1 MIENRQI
8 RVFVSSTFQDMKA
21 ERDYLMQT
29 VFPRLRKKAAE
40 RDVSFIE
47 LDLRWGITEE
57 EARKGKVVQVC
68 LNEIDNSHPFFIGL
82 LGDRYGWCPGAEILA
97 QDTNLAERYPWI
109 RQDIER
115 GASVTEIEMQYGVL
129 RREED
134 DLNAC
139 FFIKEDGDGIEPRQ
153 KELKDAVRSN
163 TRYPYKEYS
172 TAEELGAQVEEVFTE
187 LIERLFPRKGLS
199 ALELERLAQRSF
211 LRSRCQAYIRKE
223 ADFKAL
229 DDFLN
234 DREERYLV
242 ITGESGMGKSSLVAN
257 WLHDHEKDDSHHTIY
272 HFVGNSGAEGDY
284 NRILTRLADEI
295 YDMYGIQKPDGR
307 LMEQDGGGPDKILQ
321 NLLMRIAGGK
331 PLLIVLDGI
340 NQLADDGSGDAKL
353 LNWLPSVPKG
363 CKMLFSTLEDD
374 GTMET
379 FRRRGYPVFRLEP
392 LDNDRRRE
400 LVADYLRRFGKKL
413 SPRQTARIADDP
425 ENRNTLVLRTL
436 LDELVC
442 FGVHEELDTRID
454 YYLAAESIRDFFQR
468 VLQRAENDYGREL
481 MRDVAALI
489 AVSDNGM
496 SETELLGMTHILPL
510 QWSAFY
516 CAFSTHFTVKN
527 GLVNFSHRYLREAAV
542 ARYLASQQ
550 EAEFRKRIIGH
561 FEPLLQ
567 SAGNDSFARGL
578 DADGTCREKGTE
590 ARIWNELAHQYYCMR
605 MNRELHALVLR
616 PEVFDHFYKGNVGR
630 LVSIWQQLRSDG
642 FPLDDYLADERQSG
656 EYYFQVGSFCDLY
669 FQEFSTAEK
678 IYNKVLILYSSL
690 VEKDEQIIAMTLHN
704 LGFLHLRI
712 KEYILAEREYHEALE
727 IQYRFAKKNPKT
739 FEAFP
744 IITLNALGILHT
756 ELHNYDLAEK
766 EYHKALEIYNHLPE
780 KSHEAL
786 EPYITKTLSNL
797 GILHTELHNYD
808 TAKKMYLE
816 VLEIRRRLVEK
827 DPDAFEQDLAM
838 TLYNI
843 GDLYSE
849 IHDYE
854 AAERAYYEALQI
866 RRCLAKNNPDA
877 FEQDLAMTLNNL
889 GNTHFNL
896 CDYDAAEREHNEAL
910 KIRRR
915 LAEKKSKAFEFYVA
929 DTLNNLGV
937 LHTEL
942 HNYNAAEKEYHEA
955 LKIRRKLTEKNPIA
969 FESDLAKTL
978 YNMGVLYFELQ
989 NYELAERAYNES
1001 LDIYYRLSEKNPAEF
1016 ESYVTII
1023 IENLAFLHKESGR
1036 ENEYQKASSI
1046 CQNTPSSDVSIAI
1059 NDLEDFHPDINDHII
1074 AEKDYLEA
1082 LEIYR
1087 RLAEED
1093 PGKYEPYVAA
1103 LLNNLGS
1110 AHTELKMY
1118 DAAKKEFNEAIE
1130 IYQHLTWEHPGV
1142 YEADIQSIYQELA
1155 RIKNID
1161 SSPLKHSSSTH
1172 TITISITIII
1182 IIGALLIGWL
1192 I

>member
-1 MIENRQI
+1 MYSLIENRQI

-57 EARKGKVVQVC
+57 EASKGKVVQVC

-211 LRSRCQAYIRKE
+211 LRSRCQTYIRKE
-223 ADFKAL
+223 TDFKAL

-295 YDMYGIQKPDGR
+295 CDLYGIQKPDGR

-321 NLLMRIAGGK
+321 NLLIRIAGGK

-340 NQLADDGSGDAKL
+340 NQLADDGSGEAKL

-379 FRRRGYPVFRLEP
+379 FRRRGYPIFRLEP

-425 ENRNTLVLRTL
+425 ESRNTLVLRTL

-442 FGVHEELDTRID
+442 FGVHEELDARID
-454 YYLAAESIRDFFQR
+454 YYLAAESIGDFFQR

-481 MRDVAALI
+481 VRDVAALI
-489 AVSDNGM
+489 AVSDSGM

-527 GLVNFSHRYLREAAV
+527 GLVNFSHRYLRDAAA
-542 ARYLASQQ
+542 ARYLAPQQ
-550 EAEFRKRIIGH
+550 EAEFRKRIIGY

-567 SAGNDSFARGL
+567 STGNDSFARGA
-578 DADGTCREKGTE
+578 DADGPCREKGTE

-605 MNRELHALVLR
+605 MNKELHALVLR
-616 PEVFDHFYKGNVGR
+616 PEVFEHFYKGNVGR
-630 LVSIWQQLRSDG
+630 LVSIWRQLRSAG

-656 EYYFQVGSFCDLY
+656 EYYFRVGYFCGQC
-669 FQEFSTAEK
+669 FNE
-678 IYNKVLILYSSL
+678 LYSATEAYYKALNIYRSMAG
-690 VEKDEQIIAMTLHN
+690 KDHETFDFCIALALNN
-704 LGFLHLRI
+704 LGAVHCSKSDYTSAI
-712 KEYILAEREYHEALE
+712 KDYHEALQ
-727 IQYRFAKKNPKT
+727 IFR
-739 FEAFP
+739 
-744 IITLNALGILHT
+744 H
-756 ELHNYDLAEK
+756 LAE
-766 EYHKALEIYNHLPE
+766 
-780 KSHEAL
+780 
-786 EPYITKTLSNL
+786 TKQYT
-797 GILHTELHNYD
+797 
-808 TAKKMYLE
+808 
-816 VLEIRRRLVEK
+816 
-827 DPDAFEQDLAM
+827 
-838 TLYNI
+838 
-843 GDLYSE
+843 
-849 IHDYE
+849 
-854 AAERAYYEALQI
+854 
-866 RRCLAKNNPDA
+866 NPDA
-877 FEQDLAMTLNNL
+877 VATLLNNL
-889 GNTHFNL
+889 GTCHYIIH
-896 CDYDAAEREHNEAL
+896 DYISAKSELNEAL
-910 KIRRR
+910 DIRRY
-915 LAEKKSKAFEFYVA
+915 LSA
-929 DTLNNLGV
+929 
-937 LHTEL
+937 
-942 HNYNAAEKEYHEA
+942 
-955 LKIRRKLTEKNPIA
+955 INPNTY
-969 FESDLAKTL
+969 ESDLASTL
-978 YNMGVLYFELQ
+978 CNLGNLHFALTDYLSTEKEYLEAIRIYRHLVAMSPDTFEHDLAKALTNLGNLYFSME
-989 NYELAERAYNES
+989 NYSVKERN
-1001 LDIYYRLSEKNPAEF
+1001 YRVE
-1016 ESYVTII
+1016 V
-1023 IENLAFLHKESGR
+1023 
-1036 ENEYQKASSI
+1036 
-1046 CQNTPSSDVSIAI
+1046 I
-1059 NDLEDFHPDINDHII
+1059 N
-1074 AEKDYLEA
+1074 KEA

-1087 RLAEED
+1087 RLATINPD
-1093 PGKYEPYVAA
+1093 TVEPDLAKT
-1103 LLNNLGS
+1103 LNNLGTLNITTADFIS
-1110 AHTELKMY
+1110 ADKYLREALAIYHRIGAKSPGIFDACTAEVLTNIGGMYLCKM
-1118 DAAKKEFNEAIE
+1118 DFATARKMLNEALE
-1130 IYQHLTWEHPGV
+1130 IYRRLNSKNPGV
-1142 YEADIQSIYQELA
+1142 YESQIRKLMRFTS
-1155 RIKNID
+1155 
-1161 SSPLKHSSSTH
+1161 
-1172 TITISITIII
+1172 
-1182 IIGALLIGWL
+1182 
-1192 I
+1192 

>member
-1 MIENRQI
+1 MYSLIENRQI

-400 LVADYLRRFGKKL
+400 LIADYLRRFGKKL

-454 YYLAAESIRDFFQR
+454 YYLAAESIGDFFQR

-481 MRDVAALI
+481 VRDVAALI

-527 GLVNFSHRYLREAAV
+527 GLVNFSHRYLRDAAS
-542 ARYLASQQ
+542 ARYLAPQQ
-550 EAEFRKRIIGH
+550 EAEFRKRIIGY
-561 FEPLLQ
+561 FESLLQ

-578 DADGTCREKGTE
+578 DADGPGREKGTE
-590 ARIWNELAHQYYCMR
+590 ARIWNELAHQYYSMR

-630 LVSIWQQLRSDG
+630 LVSIWQQLRSAG

-656 EYYFQVGSFCDLY
+656 EYYFNAGY
-669 FQEFSTAEK
+669 FSYQYFREYRSA
-678 IYNKVLILYSSL
+678 INAYNK
-690 VEKDEQIIAMTLHN
+690 
-704 LGFLHLRI
+704 
-712 KEYILAEREYHEALE
+712 ALN
-727 IQYRFAKKNPKT
+727 IYKADCSDK
-739 FEAFP
+739 
-744 IITLNALGILHT
+744 GI
-756 ELHNYDLAEK
+756 
-766 EYHKALEIYNHLPE
+766 
-780 KSHEAL
+780 
-786 EPYITKTLSNL
+786 
-797 GILHTELHNYD
+797 
-808 TAKKMYLE
+808 
-816 VLEIRRRLVEK
+816 
-827 DPDAFEQDLAM
+827 
-838 TLYNI
+838 
-843 GDLYSE
+843 
-849 IHDYE
+849 
-854 AAERAYYEALQI
+854 
-866 RRCLAKNNPDA
+866 
-877 FEQDLAMTLNNL
+877 
-889 GNTHFNL
+889 
-896 CDYDAAEREHNEAL
+896 
-910 KIRRR
+910 
-915 LAEKKSKAFEFYVA
+915 A
-929 DTLNNLGV
+929 DTLNNLGSV
-937 LHTEL
+937 YLYLNDFESTERMFVESLEIRLSLAASDQTLLDIASSLCNLGSLHCKLGRTGSAESAFIEALDILRSLARANPDVMNPNLAITLNNLGNL
-942 HNYNAAEKEYHEA
+942 HLNLRIIASAEKELHEAADIFRHLAAINPEAFDEYLANTLNSLGAIHDEYHEYSSAESEYREA
-955 LKIRRKLTEKNPIA
+955 LRIRRRLASRDPEVFCSHIAVTLNNLGALHYFSVHDCKSAEYEFREAIDIYRRLAAANPEA
-969 FESDLAKTL
+969 FEPLLAGTLNNLANLHQDCKEYSSAKT
-978 YNMGVLYFELQ
+978 
-989 NYELAERAYNES
+989 
-1001 LDIYYRLSEKNPAEF
+1001 
-1016 ESYVTII
+1016 
-1023 IENLAFLHKESGR
+1023 
-1036 ENEYQKASSI
+1036 EYQAVL
-1046 CQNTPSSDVSIAI
+1046 D
-1059 NDLEDFHPDINDHII
+1059 
-1074 AEKDYLEA
+1074 
-1082 LEIYR
+1082 IYR
-1087 RLAEED
+1087 RLAEKNPEAYELNKFQALIKLQAMRMFLQDYSIED
-1093 PGKYEPYVAA
+1093 SGKE
-1103 LLNNLGS
+1103 
-1110 AHTELKMY
+1110 MQ
-1118 DAAKKEFNEAIE
+1118 EAME
-1130 IYQHLTWEHPGV
+1130 IYLRLVSENP
-1142 YEADIQSIYQELA
+1142 DMIQELL
-1155 RIKNID
+1155 KN
-1161 SSPLKHSSSTH
+1161 STGPQNKI
-1172 TITISITIII
+1172 IT
-1182 IIGALLIGWL
+1182 
-1192 I
+1192 

>member
-1 MIENRQI
+1 MYSLIENRQI
-8 RVFVSSTFQDMKA
+8 RVFVSSTFQDMKT

-57 EARKGKVVQVC
+57 EASKGKVVQVC

-172 TAEELGAQVEEVFTE
+172 TAEELGTQVEEVFTE

-211 LRSRCQAYIRKE
+211 LRSRCQTYIRKE

-295 YDMYGIQKPDGR
+295 YDLYGIQKPDGR

-321 NLLMRIAGGK
+321 NLLMQIAGGK

-340 NQLADDGSGDAKL
+340 NQLADDGSGEAKL

-400 LVADYLRRFGKKL
+400 LIADYLHRFGKKL

-425 ENRNTLVLRTL
+425 ESRNTLVLRTL

-442 FGVHEELDTRID
+442 FGVHEELDARID
-454 YYLAAESIRDFFQR
+454 YYLAAESIGDFFQR

-481 MRDVAALI
+481 VRDATALI

-496 SETELLGMTHILPL
+496 SETELLGMAHILPL

-527 GLVNFSHRYLREAAV
+527 GLVNFSHRYLREAAA
-542 ARYLASQQ
+542 ARYLAPQQ

-567 SAGNDSFARGL
+567 SAGNDSFVRGL
-578 DADGTCREKGTE
+578 DADGPCREKGTD

-605 MNRELHALVLR
+605 MNKELHALVLR
-616 PEVFDHFYKGNVGR
+616 PEVFEHFYKGNVGR
-630 LVSIWQQLRSDG
+630 LVSIWRQLRSAG
-642 FPLDDYLADERQSG
+642 FPLDDYLADERQPG
-656 EYYFQVGSFCDLY
+656 EYYYNAGYFSYQYFREYRSAINAYNKALNIYKADCSDKDIADTLNNLGIVYLYLNDFESTERMFGESLEIRHRLAASDQTLLDIASSLCNLGSLHCKLGRTGLAESAFIEALDIL
-669 FQEFSTAEK
+669 QSLARANPDVMNPHLAIALNNLGNLHLNLRIIDSAEK
-678 IYNKVLILYSSL
+678 ELHEAADIFRHLAAINPEVFDEYLANTLNSL
-690 VEKDEQIIAMTLHN
+690 GAIHD
-704 LGFLHLRI
+704 
-712 KEYILAEREYHEALE
+712 EYHEYKSAE
-727 IQYRFAKKNPKT
+727 SEYR
-739 FEAFP
+739 
-744 IITLNALGILHT
+744 
-756 ELHNYDLAEK
+756 
-766 EYHKALEIYNHLPE
+766 
-780 KSHEAL
+780 EAL
-786 EPYITKTLSNL
+786 R
-797 GILHTELHNYD
+797 
-808 TAKKMYLE
+808 
-816 VLEIRRRLVEK
+816 IRRRL
-827 DPDAFEQDLAM
+827 
-838 TLYNI
+838 
-843 GDLYSE
+843 
-849 IHDYE
+849 
-854 AAERAYYEALQI
+854 AL
-866 RRCLAKNNPDA
+866 RNPEV
-877 FEQDLAMTLNNL
+877 FGSHIAMTLNNL
-889 GNTHFNL
+889 GALHYFSVHD
-896 CDYDAAEREHNEAL
+896 CKSAEYEFKEAMD
-910 KIRRR
+910 IYCR
-915 LAEKKSKAFEFYVA
+915 LAAANPETFEPLLA
-929 DTLNNLGV
+929 ETLNNLAN
-937 LHTEL
+937 LHQDCKD
-942 HNYNAAEKEYHEA
+942 Y
-955 LKIRRKLTEKNPIA
+955 
-969 FESDLAKTL
+969 SSAKT
-978 YNMGVLYFELQ
+978 
-989 NYELAERAYNES
+989 
-1001 LDIYYRLSEKNPAEF
+1001 
-1016 ESYVTII
+1016 
-1023 IENLAFLHKESGR
+1023 
-1036 ENEYQKASSI
+1036 EYQA
-1046 CQNTPSSDVSIAI
+1046 
-1059 NDLEDFHPDINDHII
+1059 
-1074 AEKDYLEA
+1074 A
-1082 LEIYR
+1082 LDIYR
-1087 RLAEED
+1087 RLAAKNPGTYELNKFKALIKLQAMRMLLQDYSMED
-1093 PGKYEPYVAA
+1093 SGKE
-1103 LLNNLGS
+1103 
-1110 AHTELKMY
+1110 MQ
-1118 DAAKKEFNEAIE
+1118 EAME
-1130 IYQHLTWEHPGV
+1130 IYFRLVSENP
-1142 YEADIQSIYQELA
+1142 DMIQELL
-1155 RIKNID
+1155 RNLTVNQNK
-1161 SSPLKHSSSTH
+1161 
-1172 TITISITIII
+1172 II
-1182 IIGALLIGWL
+1182 
-1192 I
+1192 

>member
-1 MIENRQI
+1 MYSLIENRQI

-21 ERDYLMQT
+21 ERDYLMRT
-29 VFPRLRKKAAE
+29 VFPRLRKKAAK
-40 RDVSFIE
+40 RDVSFVE

-57 EARKGKVVQVC
+57 EASKGKVVQVC

-139 FFIKEDGDGIEPRQ
+139 FFIKQDGDGIEPRQ

-187 LIERLFPRKGLS
+187 LIERLFPQKGLS
-199 ALELERLAQRSF
+199 ALEMERLAQRSF
-211 LRSRCQAYIRKE
+211 LRSRCQVYIRKE

-295 YDMYGIQKPDGR
+295 YDLYGIQKPDGR

-340 NQLADDGSGDAKL
+340 NQLADYGSGEAKL

-425 ENRNTLVLRTL
+425 ESRNTLVLRTL

-442 FGVHEELDTRID
+442 FGVHEELDARID
-454 YYLAAESIRDFFQR
+454 YYLAAGSIGDFFQR

-481 MRDVAALI
+481 VRDVAALI

-527 GLVNFSHRYLREAAV
+527 GLVNFSHRYLREAAA
-542 ARYLASQQ
+542 ARYLATQQ
-550 EAEFRKRIIGH
+550 EAEFRKRIIGY
-561 FEPLLQ
+561 FQPLLQ
-567 SAGNDSFARGL
+567 STGNESFARGL
-578 DADGTCREKGTE
+578 NADGPCGEKSTD
-590 ARIWNELAHQYYCMR
+590 AQIWNELAHQYYCMR
-605 MNRELHALVLR
+605 MNKELHALVLR

-630 LVSIWQQLRSDG
+630 LVSIWQQLRSGG
-642 FPLDDYLADERQSG
+642 FTLDDYLADERLSG
-656 EYYFQVGSFCDLY
+656 EYYFNAGY
-669 FQEFSTAEK
+669 FSYQYFREYRSA
-678 IYNKVLILYSSL
+678 INAYNK
-690 VEKDEQIIAMTLHN
+690 
-704 LGFLHLRI
+704 
-712 KEYILAEREYHEALE
+712 ALN
-727 IQYRFAKKNPKT
+727 IYKADCSDK
-739 FEAFP
+739 
-744 IITLNALGILHT
+744 GI
-756 ELHNYDLAEK
+756 
-766 EYHKALEIYNHLPE
+766 
-780 KSHEAL
+780 
-786 EPYITKTLSNL
+786 
-797 GILHTELHNYD
+797 
-808 TAKKMYLE
+808 
-816 VLEIRRRLVEK
+816 
-827 DPDAFEQDLAM
+827 
-838 TLYNI
+838 
-843 GDLYSE
+843 
-849 IHDYE
+849 
-854 AAERAYYEALQI
+854 
-866 RRCLAKNNPDA
+866 
-877 FEQDLAMTLNNL
+877 
-889 GNTHFNL
+889 
-896 CDYDAAEREHNEAL
+896 
-910 KIRRR
+910 
-915 LAEKKSKAFEFYVA
+915 A
-929 DTLNNLGV
+929 DTLNNLGSV
-937 LHTEL
+937 YLYLNDFESTERMFVESLEIRLSLAASDQTLLDIASSLCNLGSLHCKLGRTGSAESAFIEALDILRSLARANPDVMNPNLAITLNNLGNL
-942 HNYNAAEKEYHEA
+942 HLNLRIIASAEKELHEAADIFRHLAAINPEAFDEYLANTLNSLGAIHDEYHEYSSAESEYREA
-955 LKIRRKLTEKNPIA
+955 LRIRRRLASRDPEVFCSHIAVTLNNLGALHYFSIHDCKSAEYEFREAIDIYRRLAAANPEA
-969 FESDLAKTL
+969 FEPLLAGTLNNLANLHQDCKEYSSAKT
-978 YNMGVLYFELQ
+978 
-989 NYELAERAYNES
+989 
-1001 LDIYYRLSEKNPAEF
+1001 
-1016 ESYVTII
+1016 
-1023 IENLAFLHKESGR
+1023 
-1036 ENEYQKASSI
+1036 EYQAVL
-1046 CQNTPSSDVSIAI
+1046 D
-1059 NDLEDFHPDINDHII
+1059 
-1074 AEKDYLEA
+1074 
-1082 LEIYR
+1082 IYR
-1087 RLAEED
+1087 RLAEKNPEAYELNKFQALIKLQAMRMFLQDYSIED
-1093 PGKYEPYVAA
+1093 SGKE
-1103 LLNNLGS
+1103 
-1110 AHTELKMY
+1110 MQ
-1118 DAAKKEFNEAIE
+1118 EAME
-1130 IYQHLTWEHPGV
+1130 IYLRLVSENP
-1142 YEADIQSIYQELA
+1142 DMIQELL
-1155 RIKNID
+1155 KN
-1161 SSPLKHSSSTH
+1161 STGPQNKI
-1172 TITISITIII
+1172 IT
-1182 IIGALLIGWL
+1182 
-1192 I
+1192 

>member
-1 MIENRQI
+1 MYSLIENRQI

-21 ERDYLMQT
+21 ERDYLMRT

-57 EARKGKVVQVC
+57 EASKGKVVQVC

-139 FFIKEDGDGIEPRQ
+139 FFIKEDGAGIEPRQ

-187 LIERLFPRKGLS
+187 LIERLFPQKGLS

-284 NRILTRLADEI
+284 NRILTRLTDEI
-295 YDMYGIQKPDGR
+295 YDLYGIQKPDGR

-340 NQLADDGSGDAKL
+340 NQLADDGSGEAKL
-353 LNWLPSVPKG
+353 LNWLPSMPKG

-374 GTMET
+374 STMDT
-379 FRRRGYPVFRLEP
+379 FRRRGYPVFRLKP

-413 SPRQTARIADDP
+413 SPRQTARVADDP
-425 ENRNTLVLRTL
+425 ESRNTLVLRTL

-442 FGVHEELDTRID
+442 FGVHEELDARID
-454 YYLAAESIRDFFQR
+454 YYLAAESIGDFFQR

-481 MRDVAALI
+481 VRDVAALI

-527 GLVNFSHRYLREAAV
+527 GLVNFSHRYLREAAA
-542 ARYLASQQ
+542 ARYLAPQQ

-567 SAGNDSFARGL
+567 STGNDSFARGL
-578 DADGTCREKGTE
+578 DADSSCREKSTE

-605 MNRELHALVLR
+605 MNKELHALVLR

-630 LVSIWQQLRSDG
+630 LVSIWQQLRSGG
-642 FPLDDYLADERQSG
+642 FTLDDYLADERQPG
-656 EYYFQVGSFCDLY
+656 EYYFNAGY
-669 FQEFSTAEK
+669 FSYQYFREYRSA
-678 IYNKVLILYSSL
+678 INAYNK
-690 VEKDEQIIAMTLHN
+690 
-704 LGFLHLRI
+704 
-712 KEYILAEREYHEALE
+712 ALN
-727 IQYRFAKKNPKT
+727 IYKADCSDK
-739 FEAFP
+739 
-744 IITLNALGILHT
+744 GI
-756 ELHNYDLAEK
+756 
-766 EYHKALEIYNHLPE
+766 
-780 KSHEAL
+780 
-786 EPYITKTLSNL
+786 
-797 GILHTELHNYD
+797 
-808 TAKKMYLE
+808 
-816 VLEIRRRLVEK
+816 
-827 DPDAFEQDLAM
+827 
-838 TLYNI
+838 
-843 GDLYSE
+843 
-849 IHDYE
+849 
-854 AAERAYYEALQI
+854 
-866 RRCLAKNNPDA
+866 
-877 FEQDLAMTLNNL
+877 
-889 GNTHFNL
+889 
-896 CDYDAAEREHNEAL
+896 
-910 KIRRR
+910 
-915 LAEKKSKAFEFYVA
+915 A
-929 DTLNNLGV
+929 DTLNNLGSV
-937 LHTEL
+937 YLYLNDFESTERMFVESLEIRLSLAASDQTLLDIASSLCNLGSLHCKLGRTGSAESAFIEALDILRSLARANPDVMNPNLAITLNNLGNL
-942 HNYNAAEKEYHEA
+942 HLNLRIIASAEKELHEAADIFRHLAAINPEAFDEYLANTLNSLGAIHDEYHEYSSAESEYREA
-955 LKIRRKLTEKNPIA
+955 LRIRRRLASRDPEVFCSHIAVTLNNLGALHYFSVHDCKSAEYEFREAIDIYRRLAAANPEA
-969 FESDLAKTL
+969 FEPLLAGTLNNLANLHQDCKEYSSAKT
-978 YNMGVLYFELQ
+978 
-989 NYELAERAYNES
+989 
-1001 LDIYYRLSEKNPAEF
+1001 
-1016 ESYVTII
+1016 
-1023 IENLAFLHKESGR
+1023 
-1036 ENEYQKASSI
+1036 EYQAVL
-1046 CQNTPSSDVSIAI
+1046 D
-1059 NDLEDFHPDINDHII
+1059 
-1074 AEKDYLEA
+1074 
-1082 LEIYR
+1082 IYR
-1087 RLAEED
+1087 RLAEKNPEAYELNKFQALIKLQAMRMFLQDYSIED
-1093 PGKYEPYVAA
+1093 SGKE
-1103 LLNNLGS
+1103 
-1110 AHTELKMY
+1110 MQ
-1118 DAAKKEFNEAIE
+1118 EAME
-1130 IYQHLTWEHPGV
+1130 IYLRLVSENP
-1142 YEADIQSIYQELA
+1142 DMIQELL
-1155 RIKNID
+1155 KN
-1161 SSPLKHSSSTH
+1161 STGPQNKI
-1172 TITISITIII
+1172 IT
-1182 IIGALLIGWL
+1182 
-1192 I
+1192 

>member
-1 MIENRQI
+1 MYSLIENRQI

-57 EARKGKVVQVC
+57 EASKGKVVQVC

-211 LRSRCQAYIRKE
+211 LRSRCQTYIRKE
-223 ADFKAL
+223 TDFKAL

-295 YDMYGIQKPDGR
+295 CDLYGIQKPDGR

-321 NLLMRIAGGK
+321 NLLMRIAGWK

-340 NQLADDGSGDAKL
+340 NQLADDGSGETKL

-379 FRRRGYPVFRLEP
+379 FRRRGYPVLRLEP

-400 LVADYLRRFGKKL
+400 LVADYLHRFGKKL

-425 ENRNTLVLRTL
+425 ESRNTLVLRTL

-442 FGVHEELDTRID
+442 FGVHEELDARID
-454 YYLAAESIRDFFQR
+454 YYLAAESIGDFFQR

-481 MRDVAALI
+481 VRDVAALI

-527 GLVNFSHRYLREAAV
+527 GLVNFSHRYLRDAAA
-542 ARYLASQQ
+542 ARYLAPQQ
-550 EAEFRKRIIGH
+550 EAEFRKRIIGY

-567 SAGNDSFARGL
+567 PAGNDSFARGL
-578 DADGTCREKGTE
+578 DADGPCREKGTE

-616 PEVFDHFYKGNVGR
+616 PEVFEHFYKGNVGR
-630 LVSIWQQLRSDG
+630 LVSIWQQLRSAG
-642 FPLDDYLADERQSG
+642 FTLDDYLADERQSG
-656 EYYFQVGSFCDLY
+656 EYYFRVGYFCGQCFNELK
-669 FQEFSTAEK
+669 SAEK
-678 IYNKVLILYSSL
+678 AYNKALTTSR
-690 VEKDEQIIAMTLHN
+690 H
-704 LGFLHLRI
+704 
-712 KEYILAEREYHEALE
+712 LAEPDWTT
-727 IQYRFAKKNPKT
+727 IV
-739 FEAFP
+739 
-744 IITLNALGILHT
+744 ITLNYLGYLHCT
-756 ELHNYDLAEK
+756 TRNYSSAEA
-766 EYHKALEIYNHLPE
+766 EFMEAMRTAGHLE
-780 KSHEAL
+780 S
-786 EPYITKTLSNL
+786 
-797 GILHTELHNYD
+797 
-808 TAKKMYLE
+808 
-816 VLEIRRRLVEK
+816 
-827 DPDAFEQDLAM
+827 
-838 TLYNI
+838 
-843 GDLYSE
+843 
-849 IHDYE
+849 
-854 AAERAYYEALQI
+854 
-866 RRCLAKNNPDA
+866 NNPVA
-877 FEQDLAMTLNNL
+877 FHSVKTMTLNNL
-889 GNTHFNL
+889 GN
-896 CDYDAAEREHNEAL
+896 
-910 KIRRR
+910 
-915 LAEKKSKAFEFYVA
+915 
-929 DTLNNLGV
+929 
-937 LHTEL
+937 LHSDRKDFA
-942 HNYNAAEKEYHEA
+942 AAEKEYITALEIQRGLSSESPDASNEA
-955 LKIRRKLTEKNPIA
+955 VLLD
-969 FESDLAKTL
+969 SL
-978 YNMGVLYFELQ
+978 GVLHFQLRKYKV
-989 NYELAERAYNES
+989 AE
-1001 LDIYYRLSEKNPAEF
+1001 
-1016 ESYVTII
+1016 
-1023 IENLAFLHKESGR
+1023 H
-1036 ENEYQKASSI
+1036 EYK
-1046 CQNTPSSDVSIAI
+1046 
-1059 NDLEDFHPDINDHII
+1059 
-1074 AEKDYLEA
+1074 EA
-1082 LEIYR
+1082 LEITR
-1087 RLAEED
+1087 RLSAMNPEAVDSDMAQTLNNLALLHSSIHDYTSAENE
-1093 PGKYEPYVAA
+1093 YREA
-1103 LLNNLGS
+1103 LDIFRRKAMENPEVFDYSIAGALNNLGAMHLDTSDFES
-1110 AHTELKMY
+1110 AESEFREALEINRKLKEKNPDRFSCEYAMTLSNLGKLHYKLQDYFSAEKELWESFRIFSLLADKNPDAFNHCVAFSLHNLGAVHCFLHKFTLAKEEYKEVLKIYRSLNKTIPGAYTAKIWKLQLIMMLLPRQKNRKM
-1118 DAAKKEFNEAIE
+1118 
-1130 IYQHLTWEHPGV
+1130 
-1142 YEADIQSIYQELA
+1142 
-1155 RIKNID
+1155 KNKQNTII
-1161 SSPLKHSSSTH
+1161 
-1172 TITISITIII
+1172 ITISAIII
-1182 IIGALLIGWL
+1182 ISIFFLILWL
-1192 I
+1192 IL

>member
-1 MIENRQI
+1 MYSLIENRQI

-57 EARKGKVVQVC
+57 EASKGKVVQVC

-187 LIERLFPRKGLS
+187 LIERLFPQKGLS
-199 ALELERLAQRSF
+199 ALEMERLAQRSF

-295 YDMYGIQKPDGR
+295 CDLYGIQKPDGR
-307 LMEQDGGGPDKILQ
+307 LMEQDGGEPDKILQ
-321 NLLMRIAGGK
+321 NLLMRIAGRK

-340 NQLADDGSGDAKL
+340 NQLADDGSGEAKL

-392 LDNDRRRE
+392 LDNGRRRE

-425 ENRNTLVLRTL
+425 ESRNTLVLRTL

-442 FGVHEELDTRID
+442 FGVHEELDARID
-454 YYLAAESIRDFFQR
+454 YYLAAENIGDFFQR
-468 VLQRAENDYGREL
+468 VLQRAENDYSREL
-481 MRDVAALI
+481 VRDVAALI
-489 AVSDNGM
+489 AVSDSGM

-527 GLVNFSHRYLREAAV
+527 GLVNFSHRYLREAAA
-542 ARYLASQQ
+542 ARYLAPQQ
-550 EAEFRKRIIGH
+550 EAEFRQRIIGY
-561 FEPLLQ
+561 FEPLMQ
-567 SAGNDSFARGL
+567 PAGDDSFARGL
-578 DADGTCREKGTE
+578 NADGPCGEKGTD

-656 EYYFQVGSFCDLY
+656 EYYFNAGY
-669 FQEFSTAEK
+669 FSYQYFREYRSA
-678 IYNKVLILYSSL
+678 INAYNKALKLYRNMDKNVSISFNSL
-690 VEKDEQIIAMTLHN
+690 VADTLNDLGNIHRDLKDYISAK
-704 LGFLHLRI
+704 
-712 KEYILAEREYHEALE
+712 KEYNEALA
-727 IQYRFAKKNPKT
+727 IYRHLSALNP
-739 FEAFP
+739 EAF
-744 IITLNALGILHT
+744 
-756 ELHNYDLAEK
+756 
-766 EYHKALEIYNHLPE
+766 
-780 KSHEAL
+780 
-786 EPYITKTLSNL
+786 
-797 GILHTELHNYD
+797 
-808 TAKKMYLE
+808 
-816 VLEIRRRLVEK
+816 
-827 DPDAFEQDLAM
+827 
-838 TLYNI
+838 
-843 GDLYSE
+843 
-849 IHDYE
+849 
-854 AAERAYYEALQI
+854 
-866 RRCLAKNNPDA
+866 NP
-877 FEQDLAMTLNNL
+877 FVAMTLNNL
-889 GNTHFNL
+889 GNMYSDSNEYTSSEIA
-896 CDYDAAEREHNEAL
+896 YMEAL
-910 KIRRR
+910 KIRKELSVSNPALFESFVAETLNGIGALYFKLQKYESAEKVFSDALEIRHR
-915 LAEKKSKAFEFYVA
+915 LAALNPCALAPYIAE
-929 DTLNNLGV
+929 TLNNLGV
-937 LHTEL
+937 SQYILKKYSLAETHYREALSIL
-942 HNYNAAEKEYHEA
+942 HNLAETNHEVFDSQIAMTLDSLGNLHRDLNKYNLAEMEYLQSLE
-955 LKIRRKLTEKNPIA
+955 IRRHLSEKNSKV
-969 FESDLAKTL
+969 FELDLAKTL
-978 YNMGVLYFELQ
+978 NNLGTLYIITADFKSAYNVLYEAQ
-989 NYELAERAYNES
+989 
-1001 LDIYYRLSEKNPAEF
+1001 DICRRIK
-1016 ESYVTII
+1016 
-1023 IENLAFLHKESGR
+1023 
-1036 ENEYQKASSI
+1036 SI
-1046 CQNTPSSDVSIAI
+1046 CPGIFDSFLGDILTNLGLLCWTKM
-1059 NDLEDFHPDINDHII
+1059 DFATARKMLN
-1074 AEKDYLEA
+1074 EA

-1087 RLAEED
+1087 RLNS
-1093 PGKYEPYVAA
+1093 K
-1103 LLNNLGS
+1103 N
-1110 AHTELKMY
+1110 
-1118 DAAKKEFNEAIE
+1118 
-1130 IYQHLTWEHPGV
+1130 PGV
-1142 YEADIQSIYQELA
+1142 YESQIRKLMRFTS
-1155 RIKNID
+1155 
-1161 SSPLKHSSSTH
+1161 
-1172 TITISITIII
+1172 
-1182 IIGALLIGWL
+1182 
-1192 I
+1192 